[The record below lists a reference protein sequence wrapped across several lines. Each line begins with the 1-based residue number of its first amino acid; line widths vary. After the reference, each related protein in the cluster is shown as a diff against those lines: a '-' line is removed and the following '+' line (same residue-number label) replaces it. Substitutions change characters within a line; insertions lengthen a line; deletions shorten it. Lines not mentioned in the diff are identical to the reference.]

1 MAIES
6 QQAGDGDD
14 DDYND
19 IDDEEEDNV
28 DDDDDLDAEMCGM
41 AVESQQQAG
50 PKALKIL
57 STTGQGTV
65 APLCLG
71 NSQGKQCSVSAL
83 NVGTRHQA
91 CAGETCVHHALKPA
105 W

>member
-1 MAIES
+1 MCGVAIES

-14 DDYND
+14 DDY
-19 IDDEEEDNV
+19 DDNADDEEDNV
-28 DDDDDLDAEMCGM
+28 DADDDLDAEMCGM
-41 AVESQQQAG
+41 AVESEQQAG

-65 APLCLG
+65 ALLCQG
-71 NSQGKQCSVSAL
+71 NSQGKQCSVNAL

-91 CAGETCVHHALKPA
+91 CAG
-105 W
+105 

>member
-1 MAIES
+1 MCGMAIES

-14 DDYND
+14 DDYDDNA
-19 IDDEEEDNV
+19 DEEEENV
-28 DDDDDLDAEMCGM
+28 DDDDDVDVEMCGM
-41 AVESQQQAG
+41 AVESEQQAG

-71 NSQGKQCSVSAL
+71 NSQGKQCSVRAL

-91 CAGETCVHHALKPA
+91 CAG
-105 W
+105 

>member
-1 MAIES
+1 MAVES
-6 QQAGDGDD
+6 QQAGDGDN

-19 IDDEEEDNV
+19 IDDKEEDHV
-28 DDDDDLDAEMCGM
+28 DDDDDVDVEMCGI

-65 APLCLG
+65 APLCLR

-83 NVGTRHQA
+83 NLGIRHVRYVQDRLA
-91 CAGETCVHHALKPA
+91 CIMH
-105 W
+105 

>member
-19 IDDEEEDNV
+19 IDDKEE
-28 DDDDDLDAEMCGM
+28 DDDDGDDDDVDVEMCGM

-65 APLCLG
+65 ALLCLG

-91 CAGETCVHHALKPA
+91 CAG
-105 W
+105 

>member
-1 MAIES
+1 MAVES
-6 QQAGDGDD
+6 QQAGVGDD
-14 DDYND
+14 DDY
-19 IDDEEEDNV
+19 DDRADEEDNV
-28 DDDDDLDAEMCGM
+28 DDDDDVDVEMCGM
-41 AVESQQQAG
+41 AVESEQQAG

-91 CAGETCVHHALKPA
+91 CAG
-105 W
+105 

>member
-1 MAIES
+1 MAVES
-6 QQAGDGDD
+6 QQAGVGDD
-14 DDYND
+14 DDSDDNA
-19 IDDEEEDNV
+19 DEEEDNV
-28 DDDDDLDAEMCGM
+28 DVDDNDDVDVEMCGM
-41 AVESQQQAG
+41 AVESEQQAG

-91 CAGETCVHHALKPA
+91 CAG
-105 W
+105 